1 LPAQLPDLAQSLHG
15 RDLSFLRAVA
25 ELWDIPLNAPDA
37 RAGLQRLLPA
47 LQDPVRV
54 SDVVDGLPASARTAL
69 NDLIQAEGRLSWSRF
84 TRRYGSV
91 REMGPGRRDRERP
104 HRRPASAGEALWY
117 HALVCRAFFDTP
129 DGPQEF
135 AYIPLDLLDR
145 LPVIASETS
154 SVLGRAASPAERAL
168 PQPPNDSIL
177 DDACTLLAALRL
189 GLSVAEISALS
200 WSTASPHPLAPGP
213 LQALLSAA
221 GLLDESGMPQPEPV
235 RLFLEA
241 PRSEAL
247 ASLARSWMRSPD
259 FNELRQVP
267 GLRMEG
273 DWRNDPLRARQA
285 VLDFLT
291 TLPAGTWWSLPAF
304 LAALRL
310 EQPDFQRPAGDYD
323 SWFIRDE
330 ASGEFLRG
338 FERWEEV
345 DGALV
350 RYLLGGPMHW
360 LGLVELARP
369 ADDGPLSAFRL
380 TPWAQALLKG
390 EALPEM
396 PPDDAKLFVSS
407 EGRVTIPRRAPR
419 AARYQAARFC
429 LWEGEREDGY
439 RYRLTPASL
448 LRAREQGLRLPHL
461 LGLLRRY
468 AEFVPP
474 NVVKALERW
483 EAHGSEAR
491 VEQVTVL
498 RLSTPELLA
507 SLRASRA
514 GRFLGEPLGPTSVIV
529 KPGGWKKVLAA
540 LAEMGYLGESTL
552 DEDRG

>member
-291 TLPAGTWWSLPAF
+291 TLPADTWWSLPAF

-396 PPDDAKLFVSS
+396 PPDDARLFVSS

>member
-1 LPAQLPDLAQSLHG
+1 
-15 RDLSFLRAVA
+15 
-25 ELWDIPLNAPDA
+25 LNA
-37 RAGLQRLLPA
+37 
-47 LQDPVRV
+47 
-54 SDVVDGLPASARTAL
+54 
-69 NDLIQAEGRLSWSRF
+69 
-84 TRRYGSV
+84 
-91 REMGPGRRDRERP
+91 
-104 HRRPASAGEALWY
+104 
-117 HALVCRAFFDTP
+117 
-129 DGPQEF
+129 
-135 AYIPLDLLDR
+135 
-145 LPVIASETS
+145 
-154 SVLGRAASPAERAL
+154 
-168 PQPPNDSIL
+168 
-177 DDACTLLAALRL
+177 
-189 GLSVAEISALS
+189 AEINALS
-200 WSTASPHPLAPGP
+200 WSAASPHPLAPGP

-247 ASLARSWMRSPD
+247 ASLARSWMRSLD
-259 FNELRQVP
+259 FNELRQIP

-273 DWRNDPLRARQA
+273 DWRNDPLRSRQA
-285 VLDFLT
+285 LLDFLT
-291 TLPAGTWWSLPAF
+291 TLPPDTWWSLPAF

-350 RYLLGGPMHW
+350 RYLMGGPMHW

-369 ADDGPLSAFRL
+369 AEDGPLSAFRL

-390 EALPEM
+390 EPLREL

-468 AEFVPP
+468 AESVPP

-540 LAEMGYLGESTL
+540 LAEMGYLGESAL